1 VKLAFVLTTGR
12 SPTEAELKRSVQF
25 LESQSL
31 REYALAMFNLNAFLY
46 VK

>member
-12 SPTEAELKRSVQF
+12 SPTEAELKRSVQL